1 MKITRSQ
8 LKKIIKEELSTY
20 QEGGGL
26 GPGHLDGLG
35 WDGHD
40 VESAEMRDE
49 NALGAAIE
57 VALKLAVKAART
69 DVEDI
74 LVAAHE
80 TLMRI

>member
-1 MKITRSQ
+1 
-8 LKKIIKEELSTY
+8 
-20 QEGGGL
+20 
-26 GPGHLDGLG
+26 
-35 WDGHD
+35 
-40 VESAEMRDE
+40 MRDE

-69 DVEDI
+69 DVEDM

>member
-1 MKITRSQ
+1 MKITKSR

-35 WDGHD
+35 WDGD
-40 VESAEMRDE
+40 DEMRDE

>member
-35 WDGHD
+35 WDAPD
-40 VESAEMRDE
+40 VRAE

-69 DVEDI
+69 DVEE
-74 LVAAHE
+74 LLTTAHE
-80 TLMRI
+80 TLMGG

>member
-1 MKITRSQ
+1 MKLTKAK
-8 LKKIIKEELSTY
+8 LKQIIKEELSTY
-20 QEGGGL
+20 QEGGAL
-26 GPGHLDGLG
+26 GRDG
-35 WDGHD
+35 DD
-40 VESAEMRDE
+40 EMRDE

>member
-1 MKITRSQ
+1 MKLTKQR
-8 LKKIIKEELSTY
+8 LKEIIKEELSTY
-20 QEGGGL
+20 QEAGGL
-26 GPGHLDGLG
+26 GRGGD
-35 WDGHD
+35 D
-40 VESAEMRDE
+40 EMRDE

>member
-1 MKITRSQ
+1 MKLTKAK
-8 LKKIIKEELSTY
+8 LKQIIKEELSTY
-20 QEGGGL
+20 QEGG
-26 GPGHLDGLG
+26 DRW
-35 WDGHD
+35 WDGD
-40 VESAEMRDE
+40 DEMRDE

-80 TLMRI
+80 ALMRI

>member
-1 MKITRSQ
+1 MKITKQR
-8 LKKIIKEELSTY
+8 LKEIIKEELSTY
-20 QEGGGL
+20 QEA
-26 GPGHLDGLG
+26 DGLG
-35 WDGHD
+35 RGGDD
-40 VESAEMRDE
+40 EMRDE

>member
-26 GPGHLDGLG
+26 GRGGD
-35 WDGHD
+35 D
-40 VESAEMRDE
+40 EMRDE

>member
-1 MKITRSQ
+1 MKITKQR
-8 LKKIIKEELSTY
+8 LKEIIKEELSTQ
-20 QEGGGL
+20 QEA
-26 GPGHLDGLG
+26 DGLG
-35 WDGHD
+35 RGGDD
-40 VESAEMRDE
+40 EMRDE

>member
-35 WDGHD
+35 
-40 VESAEMRDE
+40 
-49 NALGAAIE
+49 AAIE